1 MKYFLLVFA
10 FTGLYAW
17 AELPNSISDKKTDDN
32 FTYVDS
38 KANSALQ
45 VTQKFTSAKSTVTVS
60 GWIDI
65 GWEKIDNDCGST
77 TSCVA
82 TCSAGKKILGG
93 GCSVGALNGYS
104 HSYPS
109 SDTTWTCAYSNTVT
123 MHSYAICARVK

>member
-1 MKYFLLVFA
+1 MKYFLIAFF

-45 VTQKFTSAKSTVTVS
+45 VTKNFTSAKSTVTVS

-65 GWEKIDNDCGST
+65 GWERVVNDCGSAS
-77 TSCVA
+77 SCQSS
-82 TCSAGKKILGG
+82 CSSGKKLTGG
-93 GCSVGALNGYS
+93 GCSHAANVFSQSG
-104 HSYPS
+104 PVDD
-109 SDTTWTCAYSNTVT
+109 DTWGCAISNTQALT
-123 MHSYAICARVK
+123 ATAICARVK